1 MSRLK
6 NQPLSSLTSHR
17 NPPADATAAADF
29 AQESTVRLFDAPAS
43 VAMRLRHWAHHTM
56 APQALSLALHVL
68 HPLASSSCLSS
79 SFPALPSPAL
89 AALPAPAAAAAAA
102 ALLSAAAG
110 AAGETA
116 AGNADA
122 AAPPAAPAATPFPW
136 LSKGQA
142 TGAAGPCGL
151 ALASHPPASLVPPAA
166 LDAGSAAAAAAAAA
180 AGGAVAA
187 GLAAA
192 AADSPGKHHLLF
204 FPGLTNDTA
213 PALAPPSSTAAA
225 SAAASAAA
233 AAADSGMRVGRG
245 VTGEEVKAR
254 KGGLEVA
261 KAAVAVREVALG
273 LLVLSKD
280 ILNPTLTVPCRPIPS
295 VRKLPPPPVL
305 PGRHP
310 TSDAVTIN
318 YTTPPSAGISSLAP
332 TGLGTGTNHSLT
344 AATNAA
350 ITTSSGAVAAAP
362 GGSGSGEAPGAGSG
376 SGAAVA
382 ARIDNAACSVRATAA
397 ATAAAA
403 AAAAAAARASQGLPP
418 SRLPDSGP
426 PLLHRKLK
434 QVPLQA
440 RPGPEIIWVTDLT
453 GGPGGER
460 DVKSPYSW
468 LEFTRSPARAR
479 AIRVGQWADIFLNHY
494 EHVCKHATNVV
505 EQICPPM
512 FFISKDPFS
521 PAALR
526 TYDLLSA
533 SSSSSS
539 SSSTPPVPFTR
550 TPHPGASL
558 SPPAS
563 ANIAARTAS
572 AATPAAAAATSSH
585 STAPSLSPSPSP
597 SPAPAPLSPPSPA
610 EPFLYSFLVVERRH
624 MLEVPPE
631 VAARLPWHMWPVVVP
646 DHSHPAELCEA
657 AKLVAESM
665 LGMGPKSYALIPSH
679 TRFYEFISSPS
690 LSTPSPSQQQHHQH
704 QTHQQQQQQESVAP
718 RALQF
723 AQAVLAA
730 ERAASHRSL
739 QHHMGER
746 EFKTSLVALAME
758 DAHGTVEG
766 RMAFHRFNV
775 GYDAALGS
783 IAQGGR
789 GGGGGGGGSGGAV
802 SAGALQM
809 KIEELFDPLLPTV
822 KERLEELLEDVHAV
836 AAVSLSHGAYARQRH
851 LLLRLHAANYEAGG
865 PPSSLITLNDIE
877 SQRPFSYCGPSR
889 VLDEVLVP
897 HACSEEEFL
906 QQWRT
911 VQKIFFL
918 QLLECGRR
926 VLWTPQFHAVDV
938 PPGSVRPSKGTRP
951 GGL

>member
-1 MSRLK
+1 MVRRELEQAWRHHMARSI
-6 NQPLSSLTSHR
+6 
-17 NPPADATAAADF
+17 DATAAADF
-29 AQESTVRLFDAPAS
+29 AQESTVRLFDAPTS
-43 VAMRLRHWAHHTM
+43 IAMRLRHWAHHTM
-56 APQALSLALHVL
+56 APQVLSLALHVL
-68 HPLASSSCLSS
+68 HPLASSSSCLPSS
-79 SFPALPSPAL
+79 LAALPSPA
-89 AALPAPAAAAAAA
+89 PAPAAAA

-110 AAGETA
+110 AAGESA

-122 AAPPAAPAATPFPW
+122 AAAPAAAAAAAAAPFPW

-151 ALASHPPASLVPPAA
+151 ALASHPPTAVLVPPTA
-166 LDAGSAAAAAAAAA
+166 LDLGSAP
-180 AGGAVAA
+180 
-187 GLAAA
+187 AA
-192 AADSPGKHHLLF
+192 AADSPGKHQLPF

-213 PALAPPSSTAAA
+213 PALAAPSP

-233 AAADSGMRVGRG
+233 AAAATGMRVGRV
-245 VTGEEVKAR
+245 VTGEDTKAR

-261 KAAVAVREVALG
+261 KAAAAVREVALG

-280 ILNPTLTVPCRPIPS
+280 ILNPTLTIPCRPIPS

-310 TSDAVTIN
+310 TSDAITIN
-318 YTTPPSAGISSLAP
+318 YTTPPSAGLTCPTP
-332 TGLGTGTNHSLT
+332 TGLATSTTNHNPT
-344 AATNAA
+344 ASSSNAA
-350 ITTSSGAVAAAP
+350 AAASAA
-362 GGSGSGEAPGAGSG
+362 GGSASGEAPGAGSG
-376 SGAAVA
+376 SAAAA
-382 ARIDNAACSVRATAA
+382 ARIDSAACSVRATAA

-539 SSSTPPVPFTR
+539 SSSTAPAPFPR
-550 TPHPGASL
+550 TPHPGAPATAPTSTNTTAR
-558 SPPAS
+558 PAS
-563 ANIAARTAS
+563 
-572 AATPAAAAATSSH
+572 TPTPTPTATSSH
-585 STAPSLSPSPSP
+585 RTAPSPSP
-597 SPAPAPLSPPSPA
+597 SPPASPPPSPSPA

-679 TRFYEFISSPS
+679 TRFYD
-690 LSTPSPSQQQHHQH
+690 H
-704 QTHQQQQQQESVAP
+704 
-718 RALQF
+718 RA
-723 AQAVLAA
+723 
-730 ERAASHRSL
+730 L
-739 QHHMGER
+739 QHHMGAR
-746 EFKTSLVALAME
+746 EFKTGLVALAME

-783 IAQGGR
+783 IAGGGR
-789 GGGGGGGGSGGAV
+789 GGGGGAGGGVGAGAGGGV
-802 SAGALQM
+802 SAAALQM

-906 QQWRT
+906 QQWRA

-938 PPGSVRPSKGTRP
+938 PPGSVRPSKGAR
-951 GGL
+951 